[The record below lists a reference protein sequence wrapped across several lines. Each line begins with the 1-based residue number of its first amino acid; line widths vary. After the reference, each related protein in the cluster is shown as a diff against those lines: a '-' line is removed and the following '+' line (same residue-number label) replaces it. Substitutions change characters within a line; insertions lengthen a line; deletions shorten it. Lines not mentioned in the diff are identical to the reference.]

1 MRLVTIALIILF
13 LLLQVDIWIKKDGY
27 KRKVE
32 LAEMIEIQTEANKEM
47 TIRNNQ
53 LQQEIIDLK
62 NGTEAIEEKART
74 EMGMIKE
81 GEEFYLIAK

>member
-1 MRLVTIALIILF
+1 MRLVTIVLIILF

-53 LQQEIIDLK
+53 LQQEILDLK

-74 EMGMIKE
+74 ELGMIKE

>member
-1 MRLVTIALIILF
+1 MLRS
-13 LLLQVDIWIKKDGY
+13 KDNLY
-27 KRKVE
+27 
-32 LAEMIEIQTEANKEM
+32 
-47 TIRNNQ
+47 
-53 LQQEIIDLK
+53 QEIIDLK

>member
-1 MRLVTIALIILF
+1 MRLVTIILIILF

-32 LAEMIEIQTEANKEM
+32 LTEMIELQTDANKEM

-53 LQQEIIDLK
+53 LQQETIDLR

-74 EMGMIKE
+74 EIGMIKE

>member
-1 MRLVTIALIILF
+1 MRLVTIVLIILF

-32 LAEMIEIQTEANKEM
+32 LTETIETQTEANKDM

-53 LQQEIIDLK
+53 LQQEIIDLR

>member
-1 MRLVTIALIILF
+1 MRLVTIVLIILF
-13 LLLQVDIWIKKDGY
+13 LLLQVDIWIKNDGY

-32 LAEMIEIQTEANKEM
+32 LTETIEMQTEANKEM

-53 LQQEIIDLK
+53 LQQEIIDLR

-74 EMGMIKE
+74 ETVSYTHLTLPTKRIV
-81 GEEFYLIAK
+81 

>member
-1 MRLVTIALIILF
+1 MRLVTIVLIILF

-27 KRKVE
+27 KKKVE
-32 LAEMIEIQTEANKEM
+32 LTETIEMQTEANKEM

-53 LQQEIIDLK
+53 LQQEIIDLR

>member
-1 MRLVTIALIILF
+1 MRLVTIVLIILF

-32 LAEMIEIQTEANKEM
+32 LTETIEMQTEANKEM

-53 LQQEIIDLK
+53 LQQEIIDLR
-62 NGTEAIEEKART
+62 NGTEAIEEKAST

>member
-1 MRLVTIALIILF
+1 MRLVTIVLIILF

-62 NGTEAIEEKART
+62 TGTEAIEAKART

>member
-1 MRLVTIALIILF
+1 MRLVTIVLIILF

-62 NGTEAIEEKART
+62 TGTEAIEEKART

>member
-1 MRLVTIALIILF
+1 MRLVTIVLIILF

-32 LAEMIEIQTEANKEM
+32 LTETIEMQTEANKEM

-53 LQQEIIDLK
+53 LQQEIIDLR

-81 GEEFYLIAK
+81 GEELYLIAK

>member
-1 MRLVTIALIILF
+1 MRLVTIVLIIIF

-32 LAEMIEIQTEANKEM
+32 LTEMIEIQTEANKEM

>member
-1 MRLVTIALIILF
+1 MRLVTIVLIILF

-74 EMGMIKE
+74 ELGMIKE

>member
-1 MRLVTIALIILF
+1 MRLVTIVLIILF
-13 LLLQVDIWIKKDGY
+13 LLLQVDICIKKDGY

-32 LAEMIEIQTEANKEM
+32 LTETIEMQTEANKEM

-53 LQQEIIDLK
+53 LQQEIIDLR

>member
-1 MRLVTIALIILF
+1 MRLVTIVLIILF

-53 LQQEIIDLK
+53 LQQEIVDLK
-62 NGTEAIEEKART
+62 TGTEAIEAKART

>member
-1 MRLVTIALIILF
+1 MRLVTIILIILF

-27 KRKVE
+27 KRKVK
-32 LAEMIEIQTEANKEM
+32 LTEMIELQTDANKEM

-53 LQQEIIDLK
+53 LQQETIDLR

>member
-1 MRLVTIALIILF
+1 MRLIIIVLIILF

-32 LAEMIEIQTEANKEM
+32 LAEMIEIQIEANKEM

-74 EMGMIKE
+74 ELGMIKE

>member
-1 MRLVTIALIILF
+1 MRLVTIVLIILF

-53 LQQEIIDLK
+53 LQQEILDLK
-62 NGTEAIEEKART
+62 TGTEAIEEKART

>member
-1 MRLVTIALIILF
+1 MRLVTIVLIILF

-53 LQQEIIDLK
+53 LQQEILDLK

>member
-1 MRLVTIALIILF
+1 MRLVTIVLIILF

-32 LAEMIEIQTEANKEM
+32 LTETIEMQTEANKEM

-53 LQQEIIDLK
+53 LQQEIIDLR

>member
-1 MRLVTIALIILF
+1 MRLVTIILIIFF

-32 LAEMIEIQTEANKEM
+32 LTEMIELQTDANKEM

-53 LQQEIIDLK
+53 LQQETIDLR

>member
-1 MRLVTIALIILF
+1 MRLVTIVLIILF

-32 LAEMIEIQTEANKEM
+32 LDEMIEIQTEANKEM

-53 LQQEIIDLK
+53 LQQEILDLK

>member
-1 MRLVTIALIILF
+1 MRLVTIVLIILF

-32 LAEMIEIQTEANKEM
+32 LTETIEMQTEANKEM

-53 LQQEIIDLK
+53 LQKEIIDLR

>member
-1 MRLVTIALIILF
+1 MRLVTIVLIILF

-53 LQQEIIDLK
+53 LQQEIVDLK
-62 NGTEAIEEKART
+62 TGTEAIEEKART

>member
-1 MRLVTIALIILF
+1 MRLVTIVLVILF

-32 LAEMIEIQTEANKEM
+32 LTETIEMQTEANKEM

-53 LQQEIIDLK
+53 LQQEIIDLR

>member
-1 MRLVTIALIILF
+1 MRLVTIVLIILF

-27 KRKVE
+27 KRKLE
-32 LAEMIEIQTEANKEM
+32 LTETIEMQTEANKEM

-53 LQQEIIDLK
+53 LQQEIIDLR

>member
-1 MRLVTIALIILF
+1 MRLVTIILIILF

-32 LAEMIEIQTEANKEM
+32 LTEMIELQADTNKEM
-47 TIRNNQ
+47 IIRNKQ
-53 LQQEIIDLK
+53 LQQETIDLR

>member
-1 MRLVTIALIILF
+1 MRLATIVLIILF

-32 LAEMIEIQTEANKEM
+32 LTEMIEIQTEANKEM

>member
-1 MRLVTIALIILF
+1 MRLVTIVLIILF
-13 LLLQVDIWIKKDGY
+13 LLLQADIWIKKDGY

-53 LQQEIIDLK
+53 LQQEILDLK

-74 EMGMIKE
+74 EIGMIKE

>member
-1 MRLVTIALIILF
+1 MRLVTIVLIILF
-13 LLLQVDIWIKKDGY
+13 LLFQVDIWIKIDGY

>member
-1 MRLVTIALIILF
+1 MRLVTIVLIILF

-32 LAEMIEIQTEANKEM
+32 LAEMIEIQTEANKEIA
-47 TIRNNQ
+47 IRNNQ

>member
-1 MRLVTIALIILF
+1 MRLVTIVLIIIF

>member
-1 MRLVTIALIILF
+1 MRLVTIVLIILF
-13 LLLQVDIWIKKDGY
+13 LLLQLDIWIKKDGY

-32 LAEMIEIQTEANKEM
+32 LTETIEMQTEANKEM

-53 LQQEIIDLK
+53 LQQEIIDLR

>member
-1 MRLVTIALIILF
+1 MRLVTIVLIILF

-53 LQQEIIDLK
+53 LHQEILDLK

>member
-1 MRLVTIALIILF
+1 MRLVTIILIILF
-13 LLLQVDIWIKKDGY
+13 LLLQVDIWIKKDGH

-53 LQQEIIDLK
+53 LQQEILDLK

>member
-1 MRLVTIALIILF
+1 
-13 LLLQVDIWIKKDGY
+13 
-27 KRKVE
+27 
-32 LAEMIEIQTEANKEM
+32 MIEIQTEANKEM

>member
-1 MRLVTIALIILF
+1 MRLVTFILIILF

-32 LAEMIEIQTEANKEM
+32 LTEMIELQTDANKEM

-53 LQQEIIDLK
+53 LQQETIDLR

>member
-1 MRLVTIALIILF
+1 MRLVTIVLIILF

-53 LQQEIIDLK
+53 LQQEILDLK

-81 GEEFYLIAK
+81 GEVFYLIAK

>member
-1 MRLVTIALIILF
+1 MRLVTIVLIILF

-32 LAEMIEIQTEANKEM
+32 LTEMIEIQTEANKEM

>member
-1 MRLVTIALIILF
+1 MRLVTIVLIILF

-32 LAEMIEIQTEANKEM
+32 LTEMIEIQTEANKEM

-53 LQQEIIDLK
+53 LQQEIIDLR